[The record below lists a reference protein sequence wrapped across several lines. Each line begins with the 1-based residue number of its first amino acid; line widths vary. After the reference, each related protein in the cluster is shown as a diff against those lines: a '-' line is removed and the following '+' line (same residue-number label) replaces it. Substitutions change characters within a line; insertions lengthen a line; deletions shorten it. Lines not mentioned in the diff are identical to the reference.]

1 MVIEQL
7 IGHARDALTAKRV
20 FGEPYER
27 DGVTVIPVAT
37 ILGGGGGGSGEAPQ
51 GEGGSGTG
59 GGFGMSARAAGAY
72 VIRGSEVVWTPA
84 LDLNRIIL
92 GGQLVALAAILAL
105 RGILKARAKRRSR

>member
-1 MVIEQL
+1 
-7 IGHARDALTAKRV
+7 
-20 FGEPYER
+20 
-27 DGVTVIPVAT
+27 
-37 ILGGGGGGSGEAPQ
+37 
-51 GEGGSGTG
+51 
-59 GGFGMSARAAGAY
+59 